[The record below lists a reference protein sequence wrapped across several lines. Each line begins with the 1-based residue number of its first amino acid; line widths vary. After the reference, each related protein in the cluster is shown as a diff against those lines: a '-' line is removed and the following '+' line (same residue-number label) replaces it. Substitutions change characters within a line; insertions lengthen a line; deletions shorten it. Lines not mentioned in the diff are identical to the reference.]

1 MRVLQRRNAYTH
13 SDGEVWHDEWETFVP
28 EDVSAAG
35 LTDRE
40 IARYVRA
47 ANRTAKT
54 RGGGVRPG
62 ATGRCTVSKDARE
75 IQADLVVAL
84 GRAFGAESPRLADL
98 ERCRALAVELGGWC
112 DGSGVI
118 SQWYSVG
125 PVLCAIAGRGHL
137 GSYATEQQREAWLEA
152 WDDEERLS

>member
-40 IARYVRA
+40 I
-47 ANRTAKT
+47 
-54 RGGGVRPG
+54 
-62 ATGRCTVSKDARE
+62 ARE